1 MHASL
6 STADLCRVRRPQLVG
21 RDRPEL
27 PDGAEVDFMARNRSR
42 NRSVETAGAIPPLLC
57 TADDALLDVLLDWCS
72 AVGAVPDVVRDA
84 GMARRSWRAAQF
96 VLVGGDLASE
106 IARDAPTRRSGVFV
120 IARPGQPQPWD
131 QAVAIGAEDVLDA
144 SDRERALAA
153 LTAALDGAGEA
164 CVIGVIGGVGG
175 AGASCYAATLAL
187 EAGRRGHRVLL
198 VDGDPLGGGLDV
210 LLGIEKAEGLR
221 WPTAPAQSR
230 AITARSLTEAL
241 PHTGNVWVLTAGR
254 AGAAGDLESAAGL
267 LAAARRGFDVV
278 VCDVDRHADS
288 PGSELLA
295 HALLTVVVVPEDVRS
310 LAAATSVVRRI
321 GSHASSLAV
330 VTARRRP
337 GLSRAIIEATLG
349 VPVIAQVRPDRR
361 LQEALDHGAGPGGSA
376 ALRRAVRPLLDI
388 VGAA

>member
-1 MHASL
+1 MNRTKTRRGEAAGTTL
-6 STADLCRVRRPQLVG
+6 S
-21 RDRPEL
+21 
-27 PDGAEVDFMARNRSR
+27 
-42 NRSVETAGAIPPLLC
+42 PLLC

-84 GMARRSWRAAQF
+84 GMARRSWRGAQL
-96 VLVGGDLASE
+96 VLVGCDLVAE
-106 IARDAPTRRSGVFV
+106 IARDEPHRRPGVFV
-120 IARPGQPQPWD
+120 VARQGEPPPWD

-144 SDRERALAA
+144 ADRERALAA
-153 LTAALDGAGEA
+153 LTAGLDGGGEA
-164 CVIGVIGGVGG
+164 CVMAVVGGVGG
-175 AGASCYAATLAL
+175 AGASCYAAMLAL
-187 EAGRRGHRVLL
+187 EAGRRGNRVLL

-210 LLGIEKAEGLR
+210 LLGIENVEGLR

-241 PHTGNVWVLTAGR
+241 PQSGNVWVLTAGR
-254 AGAAGDLESAAGL
+254 AGAAGDMESSAGL

-278 VCDVDRHADS
+278 VCDVDRRADAL
-288 PGSELLA
+288 GAELLA

-310 LAAATSVVRRI
+310 LAAATNVVRRI

-337 GLSRAIIEATLG
+337 GLSRATIEAALG
-349 VPVIAQVRPDRR
+349 VPVIAQVRSDRR

>member
-1 MHASL
+1 M
-6 STADLCRVRRPQLVG
+6 V
-21 RDRPEL
+21 
-27 PDGAEVDFMARNRSR
+27 RNRTKSR
-42 NRSVETAGAIPPLLC
+42 AAETAGAAPPPLLC

-72 AVGAVPDVVRDA
+72 AIGTVPDVVRDA
-84 GMARRSWRAAQF
+84 GMARRSWRGAQL
-96 VLVGGDLASE
+96 VLVGCDVAAE
-106 IARDAPTRRSGVFV
+106 IARDAPPRRPGVFV
-120 IARPGQPQPWD
+120 VARPGQPQPWD
-131 QAVAIGAEDVLDA
+131 QAVAIGAEDLLDA
-144 SDRERALAA
+144 SDRARALAA
-153 LTAALDGAGEA
+153 LTAGLDGAGEA
-164 CVIGVIGGVGG
+164 CVVAVVGGVGG

-187 EAGRRGHRVLL
+187 EAGRRGNRVLL

-241 PHTGNVWVLTAGR
+241 PQTGNVWVLTAGR
-254 AGAAGDLESAAGL
+254 VGSAGVLESATGL

-278 VCDVDRHADS
+278 VCDVDRHTES
-288 PGSELLA
+288 LGSELLA

-310 LAAATSVVRRI
+310 LAAATSVVHRI

-337 GLSRAIIEATLG
+337 GLSRTTVEATLG
-349 VPVIAQVRPDRR
+349 VPVIAQVRSDRR

>member
-1 MHASL
+1 M
-6 STADLCRVRRPQLVG
+6 VRNKAMRHP
-21 RDRPEL
+21 
-27 PDGAEVDFMARNRSR
+27 
-42 NRSVETAGAIPPLLC
+42 VETAGGVRPPLLC
-57 TADDALLDVLLDWCS
+57 TDDDALLDVLLDWCS
-72 AVGAVPDVVRDA
+72 AVGVVPDVVRDA
-84 GMARRSWRAAQF
+84 GMARRSWRGAQL
-96 VLVGGDLASE
+96 VLVGGDLAGE
-106 IARDAPTRRSGVFV
+106 IARDAPPRRPGVFV
-120 IARPGQPQPWD
+120 IAQPGQPQPWD
-131 QAVAIGAEDVLDA
+131 QAVAIGAEDVFDA
-144 SDRERALAA
+144 PERERALAA

-164 CVIGVIGGVGG
+164 CVIAVVGGAGG

-187 EAGRRGHRVLL
+187 EAGRRGNRVLL

-241 PHTGNVWVLTAGR
+241 PQTGNVWVLTAGR
-254 AGAAGDLESAAGL
+254 AGAAGDMESAAGL

-278 VCDVDRHADS
+278 VCDVERHADS
-288 PGSELLA
+288 LGLELLA

-321 GSHASSLAV
+321 GAHASSLAV

-337 GLSRAIIEATLG
+337 GLSRATVEATLG
-349 VPVIAQVRPDRR
+349 VPVIAQVRSDRR